1 MKTALTATA
10 TLVVLSVASFAQA
23 APSSGM
29 LLGVYA
35 FPNYQGLRVTGT
47 IHGYSAHGRLYSGD
61 VLKRVTADG
70 FNIYPTY
77 SHGQIEHAKDMI
89 GPNQMASLEIFR
101 PGVGIMYLWVE
112 FQPVGGVAAYTVNG
126 QPQPKQYKAR
136 IFTEKEKPGAAMLF
150 KKQQNLNPQP
160 GPQVYPQPGPQV
172 IPQPPINNGGG
183 NGGLGSPGS
192 LFGN

>member
-1 MKTALTATA
+1 MKIQLTAAA
-10 TLVVLSVASFAQA
+10 TLVALSIAGLAQA

-47 IHGYSAHGRLYSGD
+47 IHGYSADGRLFPGD

-70 FNIYPTY
+70 INIYPTY

-89 GPNQMASLEIFR
+89 GPNQFASLEIFR
-101 PGVGIMYLWVE
+101 PGVGITYLWVQ
-112 FQPVGGVAAYTVNG
+112 FQPVGGAVAYSVNG
-126 QPQPKQYKAR
+126 QPQPKQYKAQ
-136 IFTEKEKPGAAMLF
+136 ILTEQEKPGAALLF
-150 KKQQNLNPQP
+150 KKQGQFKPQP
-160 GPQVYPQPGPQV
+160 KPFDPQPQ
-172 IPQPPINNGGG
+172 PQPFPNGGG
-183 NGGLGSPGS
+183 FGSPGA

>member
-1 MKTALTATA
+1 MMKIAITATA
-10 TLVVLSVASFAQA
+10 AAIALSLASLAQA

-35 FPNYQGLRVTGT
+35 FPNHYGLRVTGT
-47 IHGYSAHGRLYSGD
+47 IHGYSADGRLFSGD

-70 FNIYPTY
+70 VNIYPTY
-77 SHGQIEHAKDMI
+77 SHGQIEYAKDMI

-112 FQPVGGVAAYTVNG
+112 FQPIGGAVAYTVNG
-126 QPQPKQYKAR
+126 QPQPKKYKAK
-136 IFTEKEKPGAAMLF
+136 ILTEKEKPGAAMLF
-150 KKQQNLNPQP
+150 KKNQQLGPQP
-160 GPQVYPQPGPQV
+160 KPQPKPY
-172 IPQPPINNGGG
+172 PNNGGG

>member
-1 MKTALTATA
+1 MKIATTATA
-10 TLVVLSVASFAQA
+10 LVVLSIASFAQA

-47 IHGYSAHGRLYSGD
+47 IHGYSAEGRLFPGD

-70 FNIYPTY
+70 IHIYPTY
-77 SHGQIEHAKDMI
+77 SHGQIEYAKDQI
-89 GPNQMASLEIFR
+89 GPYQMASLEIFR

-112 FQPVGGVAAYTVNG
+112 FQPVGGAVAYSVSG

-136 IFTEKEKPGAAMLF
+136 ILTEKEKPGAALLF
-150 KKQQNLNPQP
+150 KKNQQQNPHPSLQP
-160 GPQVYPQPGPQV
+160 VPKPLP
-172 IPQPPINNGGG
+172 NNGGQ
-183 NGGLGSPGS
+183 GGFGSPGA

>member
-1 MKTALTATA
+1 MKIAITTTAAIIA
-10 TLVVLSVASFAQA
+10 LSIASFAQA

-35 FPNYQGLRVTGT
+35 FSNYQGLRVTGT
-47 IHGYSAHGRLYSGD
+47 IHGYSADGRLFPGD

-70 FNIYPTY
+70 FNIYPTRNTW
-77 SHGQIEHAKDMI
+77 QIEHAKDMI

-112 FQPVGGVAAYTVNG
+112 FQPVGGAVAYTVNG
-126 QPQPKQYKAR
+126 QPQPQQYKAR
-136 IFTEKEKPGAAMLF
+136 IFTEKEKPGAANLF
-150 KKQQNLNPQP
+150 KKNQQFNPQP
-160 GPQVYPQPGPQV
+160 APQPFPNQ
-172 IPQPPINNGGG
+172 PQPKPFPNHGGG
-183 NGGLGSPGS
+183 GFGSPGA

>member
-1 MKTALTATA
+1 MKIAITATA
-10 TLVVLSVASFAQA
+10 AIIALSIASFAQA

-47 IHGYSAHGRLYSGD
+47 MHGYSADGRLFPGD

-70 FNIYPTY
+70 FNIYPTRNIW
-77 SHGQIEHAKDMI
+77 QIEHAKDMI

-101 PGVGIMYLWVE
+101 PGVGIMHLWVE
-112 FQPVGGVAAYTVNG
+112 FQPVGGAVAYSVNG
-126 QPQPKQYKAR
+126 QPQPQQYKAR
-136 IFTEKEKPGAAMLF
+136 ILTEKEKPGAAKLF
-150 KKQQNLNPQP
+150 NKNQQLNPQP
-160 GPQVYPQPGPQV
+160 SPQPK
-172 IPQPPINNGGG
+172 PQPKPFPNN
-183 NGGLGSPGS
+183 NGGLGSPGA